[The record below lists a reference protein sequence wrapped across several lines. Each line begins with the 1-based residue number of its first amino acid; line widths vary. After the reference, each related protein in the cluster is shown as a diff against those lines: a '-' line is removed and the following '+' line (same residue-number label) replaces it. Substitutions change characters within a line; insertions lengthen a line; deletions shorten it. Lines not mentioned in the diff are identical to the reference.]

1 MRAAVA
7 ALASLL
13 LLVLL
18 ALPGAAAGEVLAS
31 GFADNQVVGGVNKA
45 TIARFAPDGEVF
57 VATQNGIVEEFPNVA
72 SKTATQVVNL
82 GEGGT
87 EEVFDEADRG
97 LLGMAVDPGYPA
109 RPYLY
114 LLFSYNAP
122 PGQLAPFWKPEANAL
137 KPSEPFACPTPP
149 GPKVDGCTITGRL
162 VRITID
168 QTTHA
173 MAPGSE
179 TPLIENEWCQQFPS
193 HSVGDLQFGP
203 EGALYVSAG
212 TGGDWNKADYGQ
224 LGGTLPN
231 SQEPVT
237 PVNPCGDPIESSTG
251 AGSVGLNENAPSAE
265 LPTEAEG
272 GQLRAQSFRRPPSQP
287 ATLDGTIARV
297 DPNTGEPL
305 SSNPNAASS
314 DIDRRRIVAYGVRQP
329 FRFTFRPGTSELW
342 WGDVGENTWEEIDRD
357 EKPLASPSL
366 DFGWPCFEGNEPE
379 PDPYGAAYTDSDLC
393 KGLKAGEAVPPFYTY
408 KHDESV
414 VSGDGC
420 PVEDTEPGKEVKAG
434 SAITAIG
441 FQYGGPYPP
450 VYEHALFFGDYPRN
464 CMWAMLPDTPSGLP
478 DPKNRQLV
486 FNAGPTEDPSLNP
499 DAGSPV
505 DLEVGPDKNLYYVNR
520 NYGELRRLRS
530 TEYPTAVLT
539 ANHPTGI
546 GPLTVAFS
554 ASESIAATTI
564 ASYRWDFGDGSSTS
578 SNVAP
583 SHLYSQPG
591 TYTATLTVTDKNGKT
606 DTSTMR
612 IAVDNPLKA
621 VASASVKEGVG
632 PLTVNFNGEES
643 SAPDSLATYHWN
655 FGDGASAETA
665 DASHTYTTP
674 GHYTATL
681 TVSDPS
687 HVPGTAVTSE
697 AAVQIVVIPVS
708 GSEGSEEGSGGGSKE
723 GTGENSGP
731 GQESKSTPTIFLP
744 PPSMTIKSE
753 SPPPPGPTL
762 SGVSLDSARI
772 ATAPGSSLRGPV
784 GHKGYTTG
792 ASLHFTISQALATTL
807 TFYKRTGSKQS
818 PHWVS
823 VSGGS
828 VVVCKQVSTGA
839 RTGKRHTRKLCKRP
853 SSDRIVIAAKAGANS
868 YTFSGWVGGVPLPA
882 GEYRVTLAASGA
894 NAGPLAFTVVVPPVA
909 HRH

>member
-13 LLVLL
+13 LLLLL
-18 ALPGAAAGEVLAS
+18 ALPGVAAGEVLAP
-31 GFADNQVVGGVNKA
+31 GLADNQVVAGVNKA

-57 VATQNGIVEEFPNVA
+57 VAAQNGIVDEFPNVA

-97 LLGMAVDPGYPA
+97 LLGMAVDPDYPA

-122 PGQLAPFWKPEANAL
+122 PGLVAPFWKPEEDPS
-137 KPSEPFACPTPP
+137 KPTEPFACPTPP
-149 GPKVDGCTITGRL
+149 GPQVDGCTITGRL

-168 QTTHA
+168 QTTHT

-179 TPLIENEWCQQFPS
+179 IALIKNEWCQQFPS

-212 TGGDWNKADYGQ
+212 TGADWNKADYGQ
-224 LGGTLPN
+224 FGGTLPN
-231 SQEPVT
+231 PQEPVT
-237 PVNPCGDPIESSTG
+237 PENPCGDPIESSPG
-251 AGSVGLNENAPSAE
+251 AGYVGLNENAPSAE
-265 LPTEAEG
+265 HPTEAEG
-272 GQLRAQSFRRPPSQP
+272 GQLRAQSFRRPSSQP
-287 ATLDGTIARV
+287 ATLAGTIARV

-305 SSNPNAASS
+305 PSNPNAANP

-342 WGDVGENTWEEIDRD
+342 LGDVGENHWEEIDRD

-366 DFGWPCFEGNEPE
+366 DFGWPCYEGNEPE
-379 PDPYGAAYTDSDLC
+379 PDSYGVTYIESDLC
-393 KGLKAGEAVPPFYTY
+393 QGLIKSGEAVPPFYTY
-408 KHDESV
+408 EHGESV

-420 PVEDTEPGKEVKAG
+420 PVTTGTKKTG

-441 FQYGGPYPP
+441 FEYGGPYPP
-450 VYEHALFFGDYPRN
+450 MYEHALFFGDYPRN
-464 CMWAMLPDTPSGLP
+464 CMWAMLPDTPNGLP
-478 DPKNRQLV
+478 DPKNRQLI
-486 FNAGPTEDPSLNP
+486 FNANSTEDPSLNP

-505 DLEVGPDKNLYYVNR
+505 DLEVGSDKNLYYVNR

-539 ANHPTGI
+539 ANRPTGV
-546 GPLTVAFS
+546 GPLTVAFN

-564 ASYRWDFGDGSSTS
+564 ASYQWDFGDGSAPS
-578 SNVAP
+578 SDAAP

-591 TYTATLTVTDKNGKT
+591 TYTATLTVTDKNGNT
-606 DTSTMR
+606 DTSSMLIT
-612 IAVDNPLKA
+612 VDRPLKA
-621 VASASVKEGVG
+621 VASADKTEGVG
-632 PLTVNFNGEES
+632 SLVVNFTGDES
-643 SAPDSLATYHWN
+643 TAPDSLAIYHWN

-665 DASHTYTTP
+665 DASHTYTAP
-674 GHYTATL
+674 GNYTATL

-687 HVPGTAVTSE
+687 HVPGTEIASQAV
-697 AAVQIVVIPVS
+697 VQIVVAEPQLPTTTTVFS
-708 GSEGSEEGSGGGSKE
+708 APGS
-723 GTGENSGP
+723 T
-731 GQESKSTPTIFLP
+731 
-744 PPSMTIKSE
+744 TIKSE
-753 SPPPPGPTL
+753 SPPPPGPLL
-762 SGVSLDSARI
+762 SGASLSSVRIVS
-772 ATAPGSSLRGPV
+772 APASSLRAPV
-784 GHKGYTTG
+784 RHKGYTTG
-792 ASLHFTISQALATTL
+792 TSLRFAISQAVPVTL
-807 TFYKRTGSKQS
+807 TFLKRTGSKQS
-818 PHWVS
+818 PRWVS

-828 VVVCKQVSTGA
+828 VVVCKQVATGA
-839 RTGKRHTRKLCKRP
+839 RAGKRHTRKLCKRP
-853 SSDRIVIAAKAGANS
+853 SNDRIVIAAKAGANT

-882 GEYRVTLAASGA
+882 GEYRITLAASSA
-894 NAGPLAFTVVVPPVA
+894 SAGPLSFTVVTPPVA